1 MSLDPFIVCLYR
13 LAILSRFDIMLLGR
27 IPNHLLLLLVVIRL
41 SSLLEH
47 VRIYLNTPEA
57 RVIRLGEVVLESS
70 EVNKDL
76 LEGGPGRNK

>member
-1 MSLDPFIVCLYR
+1 
-13 LAILSRFDIMLLGR
+13 MLLGR

-41 SSLLEH
+41 MSLWEH
-47 VRIYLNTPEA
+47 VRIYLNTTEA

>member
-1 MSLDPFIVCLYR
+1 
-13 LAILSRFDIMLLGR
+13 MLLGR

-41 SSLLEH
+41 MSLWEH